1 MPYIA
6 LYVQKKGL
14 LSIFLTQILFKT
26 FGNKV
31 KSWITFNEPL
41 TFCRE
46 GYGGDDAPGG
56 RSSGLEAYMC
66 GHNVLRAH
74 GKVYR
79 MFEKEFKNKTG
90 GKTHLLYFTLFI

>member
-1 MPYIA
+1 MT
-6 LYVQKKGL
+6 
-14 LSIFLTQILFKT
+14 LSIFLTQILFKN
-26 FGNKV
+26 FGHKV

-56 RSSGLEAYMC
+56 RSSGLETYMC

-74 GKVYR
+74 GMVYR

-90 GKTHLLYFTLFI
+90 G